1 MDVSV
6 FVISFLV
13 SLLLGVY
20 RISRFAQPS
29 GTNFENVCTTLTF
42 DSGED
47 KRGIIIIVYAGTHE
61 GYSDHTALAQYEYG
75 QAGRRTEI
83 FP

>member
-6 FVISFLV
+6 FVISFFVL
-13 SLLLGVY
+13 LLLGVY
-20 RISRFAQPS
+20 RIGGFAQSS
-29 GTNFENVCTTLTF
+29 GTNQQNVYTTLTS

-47 KRGIIIIVYAGTHE
+47 KRGIIISVYAGTHE